1 LVLGQDKTSS
11 DQKFLFFQIGKVSF
25 NETLFVYLLNKYMK
39 VHLIKKQS
47 IEDFVLKNARSK
59 VSFEIWLSILKRV
72 DWNEP
77 NELISTFNS
86 ADILGKGSERVVFNI
101 GGNNYRLICKY
112 HFGKEKIHLFIKW
125 IGTHAE
131 YTKLCKEGKQ
141 YDISAY

>member
-1 LVLGQDKTSS
+1 
-11 DQKFLFFQIGKVSF
+11 
-25 NETLFVYLLNKYMK
+25 MK

-47 IEDFVLKNARSK
+47 IEDYILKNARSK
-59 VSFEIWLSILKRV
+59 VSFEIWLSILNRA

-77 NELISTFNS
+77 NEILSTYNS

-112 HFGKEKIHLFIKW
+112 HFGKMKVHLFVKW

-131 YTKLCKEGKQ
+131 YTKLCNAEKQ
-141 YDISAY
+141 FDISKY